1 MGIGTQDETAFSFDG
16 DWRELAP
23 ILFTNLMLSIVT
35 LGFYRFWGIT
45 RERRY
50 LWSKTRFIDDRLEW
64 TGTGKELFLGF
75 LLVIAILFVPLFL
88 LQFVAQALIL
98 RGHTAFA
105 GVLFLSL
112 YLVFFYVAG
121 LAIFRGLRYRLSR
134 THWHGIRGGS
144 DDPGFGYGW
153 SYTWKTIVG
162 SFVLGLLIPWSMTSL
177 WSERWNRMSFGPHNF
192 ESSPEWGGLMRRFL
206 LCYLAPVA
214 ALIIAIAIVVA
225 GAASGGSSGG
235 MAGGALAVVLVLGSI
250 YIVLPIMAL
259 AYYAAFFREMI
270 GTLSLSTLNFHFSA
284 RTKDWLVLM
293 LGNIGL
299 YVLVFALALAVASML
314 GVATLPKDPQA
325 LAHPPIATLAIIG
338 LIVAI
343 PLGLV
348 GGFVRYRNW
357 HFFIRHLEAGGEIDL
372 ASLTQ
377 SSTPEPRQGEGLLDA
392 LDMGGF

>member
-1 MGIGTQDETAFSFDG
+1 MGIGTQEETAFSFDG

-23 ILFTNLMLSIVT
+23 ILLTNLMLSIVT
-35 LGFYRFWGIT
+35 LGFYRFWGIA

-75 LLVIAILFVPLFL
+75 LLVIAILFVPLFV
-88 LQFVAQALIL
+88 LQFVAQALL
-98 RGHTAFA
+98 LQGQGGLA
-105 GVLFLSL
+105 GLLFVSV

-144 DDPGFGYGW
+144 EDPGFSYGW

-192 ESSPEWGGLMRRFL
+192 ESGPEWGGLMRRFL
-206 LCYLAPVA
+206 LCYLAPVVAIIGGVIAAILGAVSIGESGAAA
-214 ALIIAIAIVVA
+214 ALIFVFV
-225 GAASGGSSGG
+225 GFY
-235 MAGGALAVVLVLGSI
+235 VL
-250 YIVLPIMAL
+250 LPILAL
-259 AYYAAFFREMI
+259 AYYAAFLREMI
-270 GTLSLSTLNFHFSA
+270 GTLSLSTLDFEFTA
-284 RTKDWLVLM
+284 RTKDWFVLM
-293 LGNIGL
+293 FGNVMLYLGIILIAAILAGALGIASLPTSPEALANPPVATFAII
-299 YVLVFALALAVASML
+299 VLV
-314 GVATLPKDPQA
+314 
-325 LAHPPIATLAIIG
+325 
-338 LIVAI
+338 VAI

-357 HFFIRHLEAGGEIDL
+357 RFFIRHLEAGGEINL
-372 ASLTQ
+372 VMLTQ
-377 SSTPEPRQGEGLLDA
+377 SRAPEPRQGEGLLDA

>member
-1 MGIGTQDETAFSFDG
+1 MGVGTQEETAFSFDG

-23 ILFTNLMLSIVT
+23 ILLSNLMLSIVT
-35 LGFYRFWGIT
+35 LGFYRFWGIA

-88 LQFVAQALIL
+88 LQFVAQALL
-98 RGHTAFA
+98 LQGHGGFA
-105 GVLFLSL
+105 GLLILSI

-162 SFVLGLLIPWSMTSL
+162 SFALGLLIPWSMTSL
-177 WSERWNRMSFGPHNF
+177 WSERWNRMSFGPHSF
-192 ESSPEWGGLMRRFL
+192 ESGPEWGVLMRRFL

-214 ALIIAIAIVVA
+214 AIIGGIIAAVLGALSIGESGAAAGLILAIV
-225 GAASGGSSGG
+225 GFY
-235 MAGGALAVVLVLGSI
+235 VL
-250 YIVLPIMAL
+250 LPIFAL
-259 AYYAAFFREMI
+259 AYYAAFLREMI
-270 GTLSLSTLNFHFSA
+270 GTLSLSTLEFDFTA
-284 RTKDWLVLM
+284 RTKDWFLLM
-293 LGNIGL
+293 LGNVGL
-299 YVLVFALALAVASML
+299 YFLVMLPGLVMAAIL
-314 GVATLPKDPQA
+314 GVATLPSGPQA
-325 LAHPPIATLAIIG
+325 LADPPIGTFAIIG
-338 LIVAI
+338 LAIAI

-357 HFFIRHLEAGGEIDL
+357 RFFIRHLEAGGEINL
-372 ASLTQ
+372 STLTQ
-377 SSTPEPRQGEGLLDA
+377 SSAPEPRQGEGLLDA

>member
-1 MGIGTQDETAFSFDG
+1 MGIGTLEETAFSFDG

-35 LGFYRFWGIT
+35 LGFYRFWGIA

-75 LLVIAILFVPLFL
+75 LLVIAILFVPLFV
-88 LQFVAQALIL
+88 LQFVAQALLLQGQGGLAGLLIL
-98 RGHTAFA
+98 
-105 GVLFLSL
+105 SI

-144 DDPGFGYGW
+144 EDPGFSYGW

-192 ESSPEWGGLMRRFL
+192 ESGPEWGGLMRRFL
-206 LCYLAPVA
+206 LCYLVPVVAIIGGVIAAILGAVSIGESGAAA
-214 ALIIAIAIVVA
+214 ALIFVFV
-225 GAASGGSSGG
+225 GFY
-235 MAGGALAVVLVLGSI
+235 VL
-250 YIVLPIMAL
+250 LPILAL
-259 AYYAAFFREMI
+259 AYYAAFLREMI
-270 GTLSLSTLNFHFSA
+270 GTLSLSTLDFEFTA
-284 RTKDWLVLM
+284 RTKDWLLLM
-293 LGNIGL
+293 LGNVGL
-299 YVLVFALALAVASML
+299 YFLVLSAAFILAAML
-314 GVATLPKDPQA
+314 GVATLPSNPQA
-325 LAHPPIATLAIIG
+325 LVDPPIGTFAIIA
-338 LIVAI
+338 LAVAI

-357 HFFIRHLEAGGEIDL
+357 HFFIRHLEAGGEINL
-372 ASLTQ
+372 VALTQ
-377 SSTPEPRQGEGLLDA
+377 SRAPEPRQGEGLLDA

>member
-1 MGIGTQDETAFSFDG
+1 MGIGTQEETAFSFDG

-23 ILFTNLMLSIVT
+23 ILLTNLMLSIVT
-35 LGFYRFWGIT
+35 LGFYRFWGIA

-75 LLVIAILFVPLFL
+75 LLVIAILFVPLFV
-88 LQFVAQALIL
+88 LQFVAQALL
-98 RGHTAFA
+98 LQGQGGLA
-105 GVLFLSL
+105 GLLFVSV

-144 DDPGFGYGW
+144 EDPGFSYGW
-153 SYTWKTIVG
+153 SYAWKTIVG

-192 ESSPEWGGLMRRFL
+192 ESGPEWGGLMRRFL
-206 LCYLAPVA
+206 LCYLAPVVAIIGGVIAAILGAVSIGESGAAA
-214 ALIIAIAIVVA
+214 ALIFVFV
-225 GAASGGSSGG
+225 GFY
-235 MAGGALAVVLVLGSI
+235 VL
-250 YIVLPIMAL
+250 LPILAL
-259 AYYAAFFREMI
+259 AYYAAFLREMI
-270 GTLSLSTLNFHFSA
+270 GTLSLSTLDFEFTA
-284 RTKDWLVLM
+284 RTKDWFVLM
-293 LGNIGL
+293 FGNVMLYLGIILIAAILAGALGIASLPTSPEALANPPVATFAII
-299 YVLVFALALAVASML
+299 VLV
-314 GVATLPKDPQA
+314 
-325 LAHPPIATLAIIG
+325 
-338 LIVAI
+338 VAI

-357 HFFIRHLEAGGEIDL
+357 RFFIRHLEAGGEINL
-372 ASLTQ
+372 VMLTQ
-377 SSTPEPRQGEGLLDA
+377 SRAPEPRQGEGLLDA

>member
-1 MGIGTQDETAFSFDG
+1 MGVGSQEETAFSFDG

-35 LGFYRFWGIT
+35 LGFYRFWGIA

-64 TGTGKELFLGF
+64 TGTGLELFLGF
-75 LLVIAILFVPLFL
+75 LLVLAILFVPLFL

-98 RGHTAFA
+98 QGQGAFA
-105 GVLFLSL
+105 GLLFVSI

-162 SFVLGLLIPWSMTSL
+162 SSALGLLIPWSMTSL
-177 WSERWNRMSFGPHNF
+177 WSERWNRMSFGPHPF
-192 ESSPEWGGLMRRFL
+192 VSAPEWSGLMKRFL
-206 LCYLAPVA
+206 LCYLVPLVALIGGIVA
-214 ALIIAIAIVVA
+214 AVM
-225 GAASGGSSGG
+225 GAASAGASGAA
-235 MAGGALAVVLVLGSI
+235 AGIILAVAGFYVL
-250 YIVLPIMAL
+250 LPILAL
-259 AYYAAFFREMI
+259 AYYAAFLRETI
-270 GTLSLSTLNFHFSA
+270 GSLCLSTLEFAFAA
-284 RTKDWLVLM
+284 RTRHWLGLM
-293 LGNIGL
+293 IGNGL
-299 YVLVFALALAVASML
+299 IYAAALVPAAMLAATFGLLPRLSPETQTIVSPPFVSLIALALLV
-314 GVATLPKDPQA
+314 G
-325 LAHPPIATLAIIG
+325 
-338 LIVAI
+338 I

-357 HFFIRHLEAGGEIDL
+357 RFFIRHLEAGGEINL
-372 ASLTQ
+372 TALTQ
-377 SSTPEPRQGEGLLDA
+377 SRTPEPRQGEGLLDA

>member
-1 MGIGTQDETAFSFDG
+1 MGIGTQEETAFSFDG

-23 ILFTNLMLSIVT
+23 ILLTNLMLSIVT
-35 LGFYRFWGIT
+35 LGFYRFWGIA

-64 TGTGKELFLGF
+64 MGTGKELFLGF
-75 LLVIAILFVPLFL
+75 LLVIAILFVPLL
-88 LQFVAQALIL
+88 VLQFVVQALLLQGQGGLAGMLIL
-98 RGHTAFA
+98 T
-105 GVLFLSL
+105 V

-144 DDPGFGYGW
+144 EDPGFGYGW

-177 WSERWNRMSFGPHNF
+177 WSERWNRMSFGPHSF

-206 LCYLAPVA
+206 LCYLAPIV
-214 ALIIAIAIVVA
+214 ALIGAIVA
-225 GAASGGSSGG
+225 GFVGVASGGP
-235 MAGGALAVVLVLGSI
+235 GGAAAVAVILVIIAFYVVLPL
-250 YIVLPIMAL
+250 LAL

-270 GTLSLSTLNFHFSA
+270 GTLSLSTLDFDFTA
-284 RTKDWLVLM
+284 RTKDWLLLM
-293 LGNIGL
+293 LGNVGL
-299 YVLVFALALAVASML
+299 YLLVLLSAFILAAML
-314 GVATLPKDPQA
+314 GVATLPSNPEALVNPPIGTFAIIA
-325 LAHPPIATLAIIG
+325 LAI
-338 LIVAI
+338 AI

-357 HFFIRHLEAGGEIDL
+357 RFFIRHLEAGGEINL
-372 ASLTQ
+372 VTLTQ
-377 SSTPEPRQGEGLLDA
+377 SRAPEPRQGEGLLDA

>member
-1 MGIGTQDETAFSFDG
+1 MGIGTQEETAFSFDG

-35 LGFYRFWGIT
+35 LGFYRFWGIA

-75 LLVIAILFVPLFL
+75 LLVIAILFVPLFV
-88 LQFVAQALIL
+88 LQFVAQALLLQGQGGLAGLLIL
-98 RGHTAFA
+98 
-105 GVLFLSL
+105 SI

-144 DDPGFGYGW
+144 EDPGFSYGW

-192 ESSPEWGGLMRRFL
+192 ESGPEWGGLMRRFL
-206 LCYLAPVA
+206 LCYLVPVVAIIGGVIAAILGAVSIGESGAAA
-214 ALIIAIAIVVA
+214 ALIFVFV
-225 GAASGGSSGG
+225 GFY
-235 MAGGALAVVLVLGSI
+235 VL
-250 YIVLPIMAL
+250 LPILAL
-259 AYYAAFFREMI
+259 AYYAAFLREMI
-270 GTLSLSTLNFHFSA
+270 GTLSLSTLDFEFTA
-284 RTKDWLVLM
+284 RTKDWLLLM
-293 LGNIGL
+293 LGNVGL
-299 YVLVFALALAVASML
+299 YFLVLSAAFILAAML
-314 GVATLPKDPQA
+314 GVATLPSNPQA
-325 LAHPPIATLAIIG
+325 LVDPPIGTFAIIA
-338 LIVAI
+338 LAVAI

-357 HFFIRHLEAGGEIDL
+357 HFFIRHLEAGGEINL
-372 ASLTQ
+372 VALTQ
-377 SSTPEPRQGEGLLDA
+377 SRAPEPRQGEGLLDA

>member
-1 MGIGTQDETAFSFDG
+1 MGVGSQEETAFSFDG

-35 LGFYRFWGIT
+35 LGFYRFWGIA

-64 TGTGKELFLGF
+64 TGTGLELFLGF
-75 LLVIAILFVPLFL
+75 LLVLAILFVPLFL

-98 RGHTAFA
+98 QGQGAFA
-105 GVLFLSL
+105 GLLFVSI

-162 SFVLGLLIPWSMTSL
+162 SSALGLLIPWSMTSL
-177 WSERWNRMSFGPHNF
+177 WSERWSRMSFGPHPF
-192 ESSPEWGGLMRRFL
+192 VSTPEWSGLMKRFL
-206 LCYLAPVA
+206 LCYLVPLV
-214 ALIIAIAIVVA
+214 ALIGGIAAAVM
-225 GAASGGSSGG
+225 GAASAGESGAA
-235 MAGGALAVVLVLGSI
+235 AGIILAVAGF
-250 YIVLPIMAL
+250 YILLPILAL
-259 AYYAAFFREMI
+259 AYYAAFLREMI
-270 GTLSLSTLNFHFSA
+270 GSLCLSTLDFAFTA
-284 RTKDWLVLM
+284 RTRHWVGLMIGNFFLYAAALVPALVLAAV
-293 LGNIGL
+293 LGLKPRLSPETQTFVNPPFVSL
-299 YVLVFALALAVASML
+299 VALVFVV
-314 GVATLPKDPQA
+314 G
-325 LAHPPIATLAIIG
+325 
-338 LIVAI
+338 I
-343 PLGLV
+343 PLGLI

-357 HFFIRHLEAGGEIDL
+357 RFFIRYMEAGGEVDL
-372 ASLTQ
+372 VTLTQ

>member
-1 MGIGTQDETAFSFDG
+1 MGIGTQEETAFSFDG

-23 ILFTNLMLSIVT
+23 ILLTNLMLSIVT
-35 LGFYRFWGIT
+35 LGFYRFWGIA

-75 LLVIAILFVPLFL
+75 LLVIAILFVPLFV
-88 LQFVAQALIL
+88 LQFVAQALL
-98 RGHTAFA
+98 LQGQGGLA
-105 GVLFLSL
+105 GLLFVSV

-144 DDPGFGYGW
+144 EDPGFSYGW

-192 ESSPEWGGLMRRFL
+192 ESGPEWGGLMRRFL
-206 LCYLAPVA
+206 LCYLAPVVAIIGGVIAAILGAVSIGESGAAA
-214 ALIIAIAIVVA
+214 ALIFVFV
-225 GAASGGSSGG
+225 GFY
-235 MAGGALAVVLVLGSI
+235 VL
-250 YIVLPIMAL
+250 LPILAL
-259 AYYAAFFREMI
+259 AYYAAFLREMI
-270 GTLSLSTLNFHFSA
+270 GTLSLSTLDFEFTA
-284 RTKDWLVLM
+284 RTKDWFVLM
-293 LGNIGL
+293 FGNVMLYLGIILIAAILAGALGIASLPTSPEALANPPVATFAII
-299 YVLVFALALAVASML
+299 VLV
-314 GVATLPKDPQA
+314 
-325 LAHPPIATLAIIG
+325 
-338 LIVAI
+338 VAI

-357 HFFIRHLEAGGEIDL
+357 RFFICHLEAGGEINL
-372 ASLTQ
+372 VMLTQ
-377 SSTPEPRQGEGLLDA
+377 SRAPEPRQGEGLLDA